1 VPKGGEKQQTG
12 EGGGKG
18 QAANPTNPNATTTVP
33 SRNYFNRGASADAN
47 ITTKRVRGE
56 SAMDMFEMEDEEGRF
71 ARSDSGT
78 DAWVKMNG
86 RPGMLDTEGANA
98 EAAGKEG
105 NLSRSP
111 SSTMLF
117 PGDEVGY

>member
-1 VPKGGEKQQTG
+1 MRSNKPGRG
-12 EGGGKG
+12 EGRGKPLTK
-18 QAANPTNPNATTTVP
+18 PTRNATTTVP

-86 RPGMLDTEGANA
+86 RPGMLDIEGANA